1 MADITTELN
10 AIESAARGE
19 EVRDSIIDAF
29 NKLNDDGIDNC
40 LSLDGHL
47 ASYFATAENLGNLIP
62 TPALVYINPG
72 DWDNGV
78 YSFES
83 QFPSDTYDIYIQP
96 GPGTTEDQLY
106 DIADAGIVV
115 GSETLNTIRCVGTVP
130 VNTIQ
135 LMVLAVKK
143 PTS

>member
-1 MADITTELN
+1 MANITSELI
-10 AIESAARGE
+10 AIEQAARGE

-29 NKLNDDGIDNC
+29 NKLNDEGVDNC
-40 LSLDGHL
+40 LSLENHP
-47 ASYFATAENLGNLIP
+47 ASYFARAQDLSNLVP
-62 TPALVYINPG
+62 TSHLVYINPG
-72 DWDNGV
+72 DWSDGV

-96 GPGTTEDQLY
+96 GPATTEEMLY

-115 GSETLNTIRCVGTVP
+115 GSQTANTIKCVGIVP

-135 LMVLAVKK
+135 LMVLAVNKAM
-143 PTS
+143 S

>member
-1 MADITTELN
+1 MANITSELN
-10 AIESAARGE
+10 AIERASRGE

-29 NKLNDDGIDNC
+29 NKLNNDGIDNC
-40 LSLDGHL
+40 LSLNNHPD
-47 ASYFATAENLGNLIP
+47 SYFARAQDLSGLVP
-62 TPALVYINPG
+62 VSYLVYINPG

-83 QFPSDTYDIYIQP
+83 QFPSDTYNIYIQP
-96 GPGTTEDQLY
+96 GPAATEDMLY

-115 GSETLNTIRCVGTVP
+115 GSQTANTIRCVGTVP

-135 LMVLAVKK
+135 LMVLASIKNF
-143 PTS
+143 T

>member
-10 AIESAARGE
+10 AIERASRGE

-29 NKLNDDGIDNC
+29 KKLNDDGIDNC
-40 LSLDGHL
+40 LSLDGHP
-47 ASYFATAENLGNLIP
+47 ASYFATAENLNNLIP
-62 TPALVYINPG
+62 TSALVYINPG

-96 GPGTTEDQLY
+96 GPATTEDMLY
-106 DIADAGIVV
+106 DIGDAGIVV

>member
-1 MADITTELN
+1 MANITSELI
-10 AIESAARGE
+10 AIEQAARGE

-29 NKLNDDGIDNC
+29 NKLNDEGTDNC
-40 LSLDGHL
+40 LTLEEHP
-47 ASYFATAENLGNLIP
+47 ASYFASAEALNNLIP
-62 TPALVYINPG
+62 TSSLVYINPG

-96 GPGTTEDQLY
+96 GPATTEDQLY

-115 GSETLNTIRCVGTVP
+115 GSETANTIRCVGTVP
-130 VNTIQ
+130 INTIQ
-135 LMVLAVKK
+135 IMVLAVKK
-143 PTS
+143 YSS